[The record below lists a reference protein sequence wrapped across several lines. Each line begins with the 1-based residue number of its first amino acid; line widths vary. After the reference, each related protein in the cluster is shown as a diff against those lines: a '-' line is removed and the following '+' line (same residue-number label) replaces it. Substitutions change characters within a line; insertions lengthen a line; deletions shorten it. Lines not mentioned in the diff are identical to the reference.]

1 MAKIPSILRFAIRAI
16 AALFLVAAVLW
27 LVKIDQVAVGEG
39 LVASESETWMSS
51 RVEARVESVLIKEGE
66 MVAPGDTLVK
76 LDGSFARLQL
86 DEAEQLYR
94 TAIAEREVS
103 RAELEILETPPSKN
117 IIAMLQSELRSSRE
131 QLDHAEGQLRRE
143 RELMLRGGL
152 TSAEELADAVLDSK
166 LTALRVQ
173 KIASTIAVEQEEP
186 IAARIRKARFDLQA
200 NQALVR
206 RAEVEISKKSRN
218 LADHSLVAPDS
229 GRVHLVSV
237 RWGDMVAV
245 GDSLL
250 LLVPNGR
257 KYGKC
262 MVPAKFGPWLEVGQ
276 RVTVSPVWER
286 SFELSGQV
294 NAVRRHVERNHLSVL
309 VDVSFDSSPP
319 LTLGDK
325 IRVEITLRRS
335 GLLKLL
341 LFPFDWEKAT
351 TW

>member
-1 MAKIPSILRFAIRAI
+1 MAKVPSILRFAVRAMVV
-16 AALFLVAAVLW
+16 LFLVSTVLW

-39 LVASESETWMSS
+39 LVSAERESWIGS

-66 MVAPGDTLVK
+66 MVALGDTLVK
-76 LDGSFARLQL
+76 LDGSIARLQL
-86 DEAEQLYR
+86 DEAKHSYR

-103 RAELEILETPPSKN
+103 RAEIEILETPLSGN
-117 IIAMLQSELRSSRE
+117 IIAVLQSELRSSRE

-143 RELMLRGGL
+143 RELMMRGGL

-173 KIASTIAVEQEEP
+173 KIASKIAAEQEEP
-186 IAARIRKARFDLQA
+186 VAARIRKARFDLQA

-206 RAEVEISKKSRN
+206 KAEVEILKKSRN
-218 LADHSLVAPDS
+218 LADHALVAPDS
-229 GRVHLVSV
+229 GRIHLVLV
-237 RWGDMVAV
+237 RRGDMVAV

-257 KYGKC
+257 KYAKC

-276 RVTVSPVWER
+276 RVMISPVWER
-286 SFELSGQV
+286 SYELSGQV
-294 NAVRRHVERNHLSVL
+294 NSVRRHVEKDHLSVL
-309 VDVSFDSSPP
+309 VDVSFDSPPP

-341 LFPFDWEKAT
+341 LFPFEWEQAT

>member
-1 MAKIPSILRFAIRAI
+1 MAEVSSILRFSIRAI
-16 AALFLVAAVLW
+16 VILFFVSIVLW
-27 LVKIDQVAVGEG
+27 FVEIDQVAVGEG
-39 LVASESETWMSS
+39 HVTSERETWISS
-51 RVEARVESVLIKEGE
+51 RVQARVESVLIKEGE
-66 MVAPGDTLVK
+66 KVALGDTLVI
-76 LDGSFARLQL
+76 LDGTIARFQL
-86 DEAEQLYR
+86 DEAKQLYR

-103 RAELEILETPPSKN
+103 RAELEILETPPSRN
-117 IIAMLQSELRSSRE
+117 AIAVLQSELRSSRE
-131 QLDHAEGQLRRE
+131 QLGHAQGQLRRE
-143 RELMLRGGL
+143 RELMRRGGL
-152 TSAEELADAVLDSK
+152 TSAEKLAKAVLDSK

-173 KIASTIAVEQEEP
+173 KIASTIAAEQEEP
-186 IAARIRKARFDLQA
+186 IAARKRKARFDLQA

-229 GRVHLVSV
+229 GRIHLVSV
-237 RWGDMVAV
+237 RWGDMVAE

-250 LLVPNGR
+250 LLVPTGR
-257 KYGKC
+257 KYAKC

-276 RVTVSPVWER
+276 RVTISPVWER
-286 SFELSGQV
+286 SYELSGQV
-294 NAVRRHVERNHLSVL
+294 NAVRRHVEKNHLSVL
-309 VDVSFDSSPP
+309 VDVSFDSPPP

-341 LFPFDWEKAT
+341 LFPFEWEQAT